1 MSRYISYD
9 ILNIFCNNLI
19 RAIFLPQKFLP
30 HNRMCLHKINSYN
43 LHTNGSQ
50 ICASD
55 LAIVCRSLGLQA
67 SFNVG
72 SFSDQ
77 ILLSIKEITQQ
88 KFPAPLPQMVIP
100 TDLCRPSIE
109 AKHKKSFPP
118 QNVLATLIISRGR
131 ESPLN
136 YKQRSPAL

>member
-88 KFPAPLPQMVIP
+88 KVPC
-100 TDLCRPSIE
+100 T
-109 AKHKKSFPP
+109 PP
-118 QNVLATLIISRGR
+118 PDGHSHRFMQAL
-131 ESPLN
+131 
-136 YKQRSPAL
+136 YRSKTQKVFSSTKCLGHSYNF